1 MRRVYLDKRGSEDD
15 PAAWVYYTVLGDDEE
30 DYPLVLQLVAFPD
43 FRQRD
48 VIVATLGGT
57 TRERMLPKM
66 MEIAKTQW
74 GIDPDR
80 SVLIG
85 VIKIEPG
92 EVAY

>member
-1 MRRVYLDKRGSEDD
+1 MRRVYLDKKGVESD
-15 PAAWVYYTVLGDDEE
+15 PAAWVYYTVLGDDAE

-43 FRQRD
+43 WRQRD
-48 VIVATLGGT
+48 VMVATLGGT

-66 MEIAKTQW
+66 MEIAKAQW
-74 GIDPDR
+74 GIDPER

-85 VIKIEPG
+85 FIKIEPG